1 MIRLKTFL
9 LICLPLLMLGSCA
22 YEQKVLVY
30 EKIPQS
36 PECMRFSDYL
46 EVAACEQEQLKRQN
60 VELQVSLRESSYRLE
75 RIHNQG
81 DRCAI
86 QNRVPRP
93 AGCDVSLTPAGGT
106 STRRKIF
113 SPIPTSSRA
122 TIIAERLSRTP
133 RLPRKVSAVLLPAL
147 PAERALRLLFRSDA
161 CRPCRVSRPR

>member
-1 MIRLKTFL
+1 MIRLKTLL

-36 PECMRFSDYL
+36 PECMRFRDYL
-46 EVAACEQEQLKRQN
+46 EVVECEQEQLKRQN

-86 QNRVPRP
+86 ENWVPRP
-93 AGCDVSLTPAGGT
+93 AGCDVSLIP
-106 STRRKIF
+106 SLSLIHISEPTR
-113 SPIPTSSRA
+113 PY
-122 TIIAERLSRTP
+122 
-133 RLPRKVSAVLLPAL
+133 
-147 PAERALRLLFRSDA
+147 
-161 CRPCRVSRPR
+161 

>member
-9 LICLPLLMLGSCA
+9 LICLPLLMLGSCS

-86 QNRVPRP
+86 P
-93 AGCDVSLTPAGGT
+93 VSYTHLTL
-106 STRRKIF
+106 
-113 SPIPTSSRA
+113 PTKA
-122 TIIAERLSRTP
+122 
-133 RLPRKVSAVLLPAL
+133 
-147 PAERALRLLFRSDA
+147 
-161 CRPCRVSRPR
+161 

>member
-1 MIRLKTFL
+1 MIRLITFL

-60 VELQVSLRESSYRLE
+60 AELQVSLRESSYRLE

-93 AGCDVSLTPAGGT
+93 AGCDVSLIP
-106 STRRKIF
+106 SRRHQHPPENFQSNPYIF
-113 SPIPTSSRA
+113 PGNDHR
-122 TIIAERLSRTP
+122 
-133 RLPRKVSAVLLPAL
+133 
-147 PAERALRLLFRSDA
+147 
-161 CRPCRVSRPR
+161 

>member
-1 MIRLKTFL
+1 MLSGLMKSDFTINRKSYESLRFFLLKKLRSNLMIRLRTFL
-9 LICLPLLMLGSCA
+9 LICLPLLILGSCA

-60 VELQVSLRESSYRLE
+60 VELQVSLRESYYRLE

-86 QNRVPRP
+86 QNRGPRP
-93 AGCDVSLTPAGGT
+93 AGCAVRLIPSRQHQYPPENFQ
-106 STRRKIF
+106 SNPYIF
-113 SPIPTSSRA
+113 PGNDHR
-122 TIIAERLSRTP
+122 
-133 RLPRKVSAVLLPAL
+133 
-147 PAERALRLLFRSDA
+147 
-161 CRPCRVSRPR
+161 

>member
-1 MIRLKTFL
+1 MLSGLMKSDFTINRKSYESLRFFLLKKLRSNLMIRLRTFL
-9 LICLPLLMLGSCA
+9 LICLPFLMLGSCA

-60 VELQVSLRESSYRLE
+60 LELQVSLQESSYLLE

-93 AGCDVSLTPAGGT
+93 AGCDISLIPSRGHQNPLENFQ
-106 STRRKIF
+106 SNPYIF
-113 SPIPTSSRA
+113 PGNDHR
-122 TIIAERLSRTP
+122 
-133 RLPRKVSAVLLPAL
+133 
-147 PAERALRLLFRSDA
+147 
-161 CRPCRVSRPR
+161 

>member
-60 VELQVSLRESSYRLE
+60 VG
-75 RIHNQG
+75 I
-81 DRCAI
+81 
-86 QNRVPRP
+86 
-93 AGCDVSLTPAGGT
+93 AGQFTG
-106 STRRKIF
+106 KF
-113 SPIPTSSRA
+113 
-122 TIIAERLSRTP
+122 
-133 RLPRKVSAVLLPAL
+133 LPSGKDPQ
-147 PAERALRLLFRSDA
+147 PG
-161 CRPCRVSRPR
+161 

>member
-36 PECMRFSDYL
+36 PECMRFSYYL
-46 EVAACEQEQLKRQN
+46 EVAACEREQLKRQN
-60 VELQVSLRESSYRLE
+60 AELQVSLRESSYRLE

-93 AGCDVSLTPAGGT
+93 AGCDVCLLYT
-106 STRRKIF
+106 SP
-113 SPIPTSSRA
+113 SPRDP
-122 TIIAERLSRTP
+122 E
-133 RLPRKVSAVLLPAL
+133 
-147 PAERALRLLFRSDA
+147 
-161 CRPCRVSRPR
+161 

>member
-1 MIRLKTFL
+1 
-9 LICLPLLMLGSCA
+9 MLGSCA

-93 AGCDVSLTPAGGT
+93 AGCDVSLIP
-106 STRRKIF
+106 SRRYQHPPENFQSNPYIF
-113 SPIPTSSRA
+113 PGNDHR
-122 TIIAERLSRTP
+122 
-133 RLPRKVSAVLLPAL
+133 
-147 PAERALRLLFRSDA
+147 
-161 CRPCRVSRPR
+161 